1 MALAPCH
8 IVCKKLLLNEVFLYR
23 RRIIAVAKLRTMERR
38 VLARGDLCRQTFI
51 YKRPGASLTMNENG
65 NLCRYTWSQF
75 IDLISNRIIVNGSER
90 SKVLSASTLRLL
102 ITQEEIH
109 FCSLEHDGGGASA
122 AAQKFMPFSVF
133 LLSMARCRIALLA
146 RFFSGSFEDKVN
158 IQINWYFSCFSVGSE
173 EAFDFFS

>member
-1 MALAPCH
+1 MGYSASPCGFRHFLDDVLNDFSDFFPLMLFFVVRLEYESEAGRKMDGKARKIVEYFALSDLN
-8 IVCKKLLLNEVFLYR
+8 CKFHW
-23 RRIIAVAKLRTMERR
+23 
-38 VLARGDLCRQTFI
+38 
-51 YKRPGASLTMNENG
+51 
-65 NLCRYTWSQF
+65 YTWSQF